1 MKSFGLLALVSLVRA
16 AIPLYGQCGGTGWTG
31 ETTCA
36 SGATC
41 VYSNEYY
48 SQCLPGASTA
58 TTTVKPT
65 TTTVT
70 TNPTGI
76 PAGAITIGNGGKY
89 STISAALKD
98 TSSNVYYIYTGTYK
112 EQVYIERAN
121 VKIYGQTSNGLDYGS
136 NTVTITNSLS
146 AAQAGN
152 NDKSGTVRIG
162 GSATGVALYNLD
174 IANTY
179 GKGAQAIALSVQAGQ
194 FGCYACKL
202 TGYQDTLLANKGTQ
216 FYGRSYI
223 NGATDFI
230 FGQESSIWITKS
242 TIETV
247 ASGYITASGRNS
259 DDANYYVIDNSTIKG
274 TGSCYLGR
282 PWREYARVVFQNSNI
297 GSNIV
302 AAGWKNWNDDTPN
315 TAHVF
320 YGEYGNSGAGAWNS
334 KRVSF
339 ATKMTSAISIGTVL
353 GSTGWVDS
361 AYL

>member
-1 MKSFGLLALVSLVRA
+1 MKSFDLLALVGLVRA
-16 AIPLYGQCGGTGWTG
+16 VVPLYGQCGGVNWAG
-31 ETTCA
+31 ETTCV

-48 SQCLPGASTA
+48 SQCLPGTA
-58 TTTVKPT
+58 TTTITAKPT
-65 TTTVT
+65 SSTASS
-70 TNPTGI
+70 NPTGI
-76 PAGAITIGNGGKY
+76 PAGAITIGNGGRY

-98 TSSNVYYIYTGTYK
+98 TSSNVYYIYAGTYK

-121 VKIYGQTSNGLDYGS
+121 VKIYGQTPNKLDYGS
-136 NTVTITNSLS
+136 NTVTITSGLS

-162 GSATGVALYNLD
+162 GSATGVALYNLN

-179 GKGAQAIALSVQAGQ
+179 GKGTQAIALSVQAGQ

-202 TGYQDTLLANKGTQ
+202 TGYQDTLLANKGAQ
-216 FYGRSYI
+216 FYGKSYI
-223 NGATDFI
+223 NGATDFVI
-230 FGQESSIWITKS
+230 GQESSIWITKS

-259 DDANYYVIDNSTIKG
+259 DDANYYVIDNSTVS

-282 PWREYARVVFQNSNI
+282 PWREYARVVFQNSNL

-315 TAHVF
+315 TGHVF
-320 YGEYGNSGAGAWNS
+320 YGEYNNSGTGAWNS

-339 ATKMTSAISIGTVL
+339 ATNMSSPISISTVL

-361 AYL
+361 AYM